1 MKKTILK
8 VSILLLLLTML
19 LPLVIRAEQSAFTVE
34 HQLYLNTGKARPV
47 YETPDSAPNIIS
59 ELSSGEAVQLLS
71 QRDGWAEVLVF
82 NEAGDGLVGWTL
94 PEGIRLKAPEDG
106 ISRATVN
113 SPDPSI
119 RLPLHTQP
127 RKSSKSWGK
136 YYNGVTAL
144 VLQQPQNGWV
154 KVRVGDLEGYFEEKF
169 LALDAMAGS
178 VISLIP
184 TVTVSN
190 SDSPGL
196 DLRSAQSFQSDT
208 KATYSNGRPVRVLGV
223 TEDFVRILAE
233 DGLTG
238 FMMAWGVTPQPAY
251 ADFDTAVTLPQPE
264 GSETV
269 IDNPGGQGAQLRK
282 RASTATESL
291 GLYRNGTIAIVTGG
305 GEYWKQDW
313 VEGRPGWMMA
323 QLLKGFVPVEFGE

>member
-1 MKKTILK
+1 MKKMIRK
-8 VSILLLLLTML
+8 VSILLLLLSML

-34 HQLYLNTGKARPV
+34 PQIYLNTGKARPV
-47 YETPDSAPNIIS
+47 YETPDSVSNIVR
-59 ELSSGEAVQLLS
+59 ELSSGEVVQLLS
-71 QRDGWAEVLVF
+71 QSESWAEVLVF

-94 PEGIRLKAPEDG
+94 PEGIRLKVPEDG
-106 ISRATVN
+106 ISLVTVN

-136 YYNGVTAL
+136 YYNGVTAF

-169 LALDAMAGS
+169 LVLDAAAGS
-178 VISLIP
+178 VMSFIP

-196 DLRSAQSFQSDT
+196 NLRSAQSFQSET
-208 KATYSNGRPVRVLGV
+208 KATYSNGKPVRVLGV
-223 TEDFVRILAE
+223 TEDFVHVLTE

-238 FMMAWGVTPQPAY
+238 FMMAWGVSPQPAY
-251 ADFDTAVTLPQPE
+251 ADIQNTADIPQPE

-269 IDNPGGQGAQLRK
+269 IDNPSGQG
-282 RASTATESL
+282 
-291 GLYRNGTIAIVTGG
+291 
-305 GEYWKQDW
+305 
-313 VEGRPGWMMA
+313 A